1 MFTGIITGVGRIVAS
16 HDLGSSLQHG
26 KRLTIVC
33 PPSYLDDVGLGDS
46 IALNGAC
53 MTVTRLDLPHQ
64 QFSIDISAESLA
76 RTTGLRLDAQVNLEK
91 ALRAGDRL
99 GGHIVSGHVD
109 GVGTVSHF
117 AQVGESW
124 ELRLQAPAEL
134 ARYLAYKGS
143 ITVNGVSLTVNRV
156 ADNAQRLRDQHQ
168 PDSAHRAEHHPG
180 PLQAGSRRQP
190 RNRYRGP
197 LRRAHA
203 RAPAHHPAESSVM
216 STARPVAISPVED
229 IVADMRAGRMV
240 ILVDEEDRENE
251 GDLVLAA
258 DHVTPEAINFMA
270 RFGRGLICLTLTRE
284 RCEYLRLP
292 PMAAR
297 NGTVYSTAFTVS
309 IEAASGV
316 TTGISAADRARTVQ
330 AAVALECPPEDLVQ
344 PGHIFPLQ
352 AVDGGVLM
360 RAGHT
365 EAGCDLAAMAGC
377 SPAAV
382 ICEIMK
388 DDGTMA
394 RLPDLQ
400 LFAAE
405 HGLKIGTIADLIKYR
420 SHTESL
426 IEKVG
431 TRTLN
436 TAFGEFTA
444 HAYRDKPSQGVH
456 LALVRGQW
464 SAQDAVLARVHE
476 PLSVLDALEVGRS
489 MHSWSLD
496 ACLSRIAAD
505 GRGVVV
511 LLNCGESAEQL
522 LAQFEGT
529 ARASHAPE
537 RGRMDLRTYGVG
549 AQILRDCGVHKMN
562 LMGNPR
568 RMPSMVGYG
577 LEVAGYIQK

>member
-1 MFTGIITGVGRIVAS
+1 MKTTTP
-16 HDLGSSLQHG
+16 SS
-26 KRLTIVC
+26 
-33 PPSYLDDVGLGDS
+33 P
-46 IALNGAC
+46 
-53 MTVTRLDLPHQ
+53 
-64 QFSIDISAESLA
+64 
-76 RTTGLRLDAQVNLEK
+76 TTAV
-91 ALRAGDRL
+91 
-99 GGHIVSGHVD
+99 
-109 GVGTVSHF
+109 
-117 AQVGESW
+117 
-124 ELRLQAPAEL
+124 P
-134 ARYLAYKGS
+134 
-143 ITVNGVSLTVNRV
+143 
-156 ADNAQRLRDQHQ
+156 
-168 PDSAHRAEHHPG
+168 
-180 PLQAGSRRQP
+180 
-190 RNRYRGP
+190 
-197 LRRAHA
+197 
-203 RAPAHHPAESSVM
+203 
-216 STARPVAISPVED
+216 ISPVED
-229 IVADMRAGRMV
+229 IVAEMRAGRMV

-284 RCEYLRLP
+284 RCDYLRLP

-330 AAVALECPPEDLVQ
+330 AAVAPNAKPEDLVQ

-365 EAGCDLAAMAGC
+365 EAGCDLSAMAGC

-400 LFAAE
+400 AFAAE
-405 HGLKIGTIADLIKYR
+405 HGLKIGTIADLIEHR
-420 SHTESL
+420 SRHESL
-426 IEKVG
+426 IEKIG
-431 TRTLN
+431 SRPIQ
-436 TAFGEFTA
+436 TAFGDFTA
-444 HAYRDKPSQGVH
+444 HAYRDKPSQGLH

-464 SAQDAVLARVHE
+464 GPQDTVPARVHE
-476 PLSVLDALEVGRS
+476 PLSVLDALEVGRA

-496 ACLSRIAAD
+496 ACLTRIAAE

-511 LLNCGESAEQL
+511 LLNCGESADQL

-568 RMPSMVGYG
+568 RLPSMTGYG
-577 LEVAGYIQK
+577 LEVIGYLQK